1 MSFLQPQD
9 DIAHVKWGGN
19 WQIPTVSQWE
29 ELISYCVV
37 EEIAIWNVT
46 QPYLIIRSRLNGNGL
61 ILPLVGFMSGNTLL
75 SWGEGFYWANSIHL
89 SDNDD
94 DGSTANYLYISP
106 QEDLYISSSPRWL
119 GMLIRPCFKKRK

>member
-19 WQIPTVSQWE
+19 WQIPIVSQWE
-29 ELISYCVV
+29 ELMTFCRV
-37 EEIAIWNVT
+37 EDIVILNVT
-46 QPYLIIRSRLNGNGL
+46 QPYLIMRSTLNDNAL
-61 ILPLVGFMSGNTLL
+61 IFPLVGFMSGNTLL
-75 SWGEGFYWANSIHL
+75 EWGEGYYWANSIHL

-94 DGSTANYLYISP
+94 DGSTANYLHISP
-106 QEDLYISSSPRWL
+106 QEDLYISSSPQWL